1 MLEKYYGIL
10 CFLLLQSLSSFALSF
25 EFKGNKWIGA
35 ETTIYVNLQGISNSG
50 IPWGSAVKHAIDEWN
65 TKTSFHFDLVPESRN
80 PCIRNGLNS
89 LAFTKDICG
98 VSFNDS
104 TLAVTVLQYKDQQL
118 GPNAIVEAD
127 VYVKESV
134 PFDIYDGPRIEP
146 DAEQSPVDFRR
157 TVLHEL
163 GHVIGLDHEE
173 REAAIMQ
180 PEFGDIYRLQDDD
193 IQGVSLLYGGLSN
206 CKVMDLKFGKT
217 SNALAESDCTVKE
230 LTVGGQDE
238 SRIDLYQFT
247 LASPTL
253 VDITITSQDLESVII
268 ISDKDLNYLAI
279 DSDSASGCSGRL
291 KTSLSAGDYFL
302 MVNTFDVQI
311 KNQCGLTGEYEL
323 FASYSSDSPQFLKTK
338 ITDPFGQPNAKFMGR
353 ISGND
358 GQSYGNLF
366 SNKESIDISAAITV
380 DSTHVGERGF
390 FVVAAVIGSQILMQ
404 DQSGQ
409 FIEVTDP
416 SGNVIPV
423 LEKRLEAFESIDIA
437 KNLIAAD
444 FDITEIE
451 VDFYIGYAVESN
463 PARIY
468 YHENPFNLTIS
479 SSED

>member
-1 MLEKYYGIL
+1 MIEKYYGIL
-10 CFLLLQSLSSFALSF
+10 CFLLLQSFSSFAFSF

-50 IPWGSAVKHAIDEWN
+50 IPWESAVQHAIDEWN
-65 TKTSFHFDLVPESRN
+65 TKTSFHFDLVPEYRN

-89 LAFTKDICG
+89 LTLAKDICG

-134 PFDIYDGPRIEP
+134 PFDIYDGPRIKP

-217 SNALAESDCTVKE
+217 SNALNESDCTVKE
-230 LTVGGQDE
+230 LTAGGQDE
-238 SRIDLYQFT
+238 SRIDLYQFSLT
-247 LASPTL
+247 SPTL
-253 VDITITSQDLESVII
+253 IDITITSQDLESVII
-268 ISDKDLNYLAI
+268 IADKDLNYLAI

-291 KTSLSAGDYFL
+291 KTNLVAGDYFL
-302 MVNTFDVQI
+302 MVNTFDVQV
-311 KNQCGLTGEYEL
+311 KSQCGLTGDYGL
-323 FASYSSDSPQFLKTK
+323 LASYSSDSPQFLKTRNWF
-338 ITDPFGQPNAKFMGR
+338 PSGQREAKFVGR

-358 GQSYGNLF
+358 GESYGNLF
-366 SNKESIDISAAITV
+366 SYKESIDISAAITV
-380 DSTHVGERGF
+380 ESSHVGESGF

-409 FIEVTDP
+409 FIEVSGRP
-416 SGNVIPV
+416 GNVIRV
-423 LEKRLEAFESIDIA
+423 LEKRLEAFESINIA
-437 KNLIAAD
+437 ENLIAAD
-444 FDITEIE
+444 LGITDIE
-451 VDFYIGYAVESN
+451 VDFYIGYGVESN
-463 PARIY
+463 PSRIY

-479 SSED
+479 KSED